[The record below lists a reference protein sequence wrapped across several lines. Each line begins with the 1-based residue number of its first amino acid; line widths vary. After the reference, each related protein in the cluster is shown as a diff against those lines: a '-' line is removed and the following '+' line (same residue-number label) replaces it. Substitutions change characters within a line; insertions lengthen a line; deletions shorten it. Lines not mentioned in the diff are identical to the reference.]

1 MKTQKT
7 LRRAS
12 LGTTLTLAISA
23 PIAGAQFYGDP
34 PDATHPWAVHDM
46 NRPQPPRVEPGKTPG
61 APPSDAVVLFDGSE
75 GSFKKNWKHDNPKR
89 KADWKVEDGNLV
101 SVKGGGYIKSVAE
114 FGDCQLHVE
123 WAAPSK
129 VEGSSQGRGNSGVF
143 LAGGATEVQV
153 LDNYDNPTYADGFAG
168 CVYGVMPPAAN
179 ALNKPGEWQ
188 SYDIIFRRPI
198 VKDGVLVDPGSQTVI
213 MNGVVVQADTP
224 LEGGGGH
231 KGRSNPLKVFP
242 EKGPM
247 KIQDHGNPVRFRNI
261 WYRPLRKR
269 PIDGSTDGQLSPEAT
284 AAKRAEI
291 AADIRKDAAT
301 KQGKDKLLRLMESI
315 CYEDNEK
322 AMAETQELGKAF
334 LTEVLA
340 KPDGRKGDVL
350 QVNNAVKYLAK
361 HGRIPNDH
369 PALAELQSVIEDN
382 GWDK

>member
-1 MKTQKT
+1 MMTQNT
-7 LRRAS
+7 LRCAS
-12 LGTTLTLAISA
+12 LGATLTLAIAA

-34 PDATHPWAVHDM
+34 PDETHPWAVHDM
-46 NRPQPPRVEPGKTPG
+46 NRPQPPRVEPGKTAG

-89 KADWKVEDGNLV
+89 KADWKVEEGNLI

-168 CVYGVMPPAAN
+168 CVYGVMPPEAN

-188 SYDIIFRRPI
+188 CYDIIFRRPI
-198 VKDGVLVDPGSQTVI
+198 VKDGKLIDPGSQTVI

-261 WYRPLRKR
+261 WYRPLRPR
-269 PIDGSTDGQLSPEAT
+269 PIDGGTDGQLSPEVT
-284 AAKRAEI
+284 AKKRAEI
-291 AADIRKDAAT
+291 AANIRKDAAT
-301 KQGKDKLLRLMESI
+301 KQGKDKLLRLLESI
-315 CYEDNEK
+315 CYEDNDE
-322 AMAETQELGKAF
+322 AMAEAQELGQAF
-334 LTEVLA
+334 LAEVHE

-361 HGRIPNDH
+361 HGRIPADH
-369 PALAELQSVIEDN
+369 PALAELQSVIKDN